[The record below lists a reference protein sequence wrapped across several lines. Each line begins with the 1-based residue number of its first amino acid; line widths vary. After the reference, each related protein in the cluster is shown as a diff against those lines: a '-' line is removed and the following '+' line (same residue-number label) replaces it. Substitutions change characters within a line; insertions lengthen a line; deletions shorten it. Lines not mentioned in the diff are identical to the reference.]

1 VRPVRP
7 SLGCASS
14 PVRAWAEPGI
24 AKSPTMSIT
33 PVGSLC
39 DVPAGPRSG
48 MQRAGDVWLSP
59 QVAACFLSFRLPPS
73 FDPQLP
79 LCTPV
84 PRGPTR
90 YGARPRLLLGRRLP
104 RGRVAA
110 LHAALGPGGLLDGR
124 GLGRGA
130 LRLDAAPHT
139 GSLELIDI
147 SDGIPSS
154 VDSRLDGSVDRHGCV
169 RVCWGLRECSGEED
183 R

>member
-1 VRPVRP
+1 MMRYRGSRNIRRWLLAEPDGVRGGRGAHAHTR
-7 SLGCASS
+7 LRAS
-14 PVRAWAEPGI
+14 VRARAEPGI
-24 AKSPTMSIT
+24 DKKSHMSIT
-33 PVGSLC
+33 LVGSLC
-39 DVPAGPRSG
+39 NVPAGPRSG
-48 MQRAGDVWLSP
+48 MQRAGCVWLSP

-84 PRGPTR
+84 PRGPAR

-130 LRLDAAPHT
+130 LGLDAAPHT
-139 GSLELIDI
+139 GSLDC
-147 SDGIPSS
+147 G
-154 VDSRLDGSVDRHGCV
+154 
-169 RVCWGLRECSGEED
+169 GLWMW
-183 R
+183 